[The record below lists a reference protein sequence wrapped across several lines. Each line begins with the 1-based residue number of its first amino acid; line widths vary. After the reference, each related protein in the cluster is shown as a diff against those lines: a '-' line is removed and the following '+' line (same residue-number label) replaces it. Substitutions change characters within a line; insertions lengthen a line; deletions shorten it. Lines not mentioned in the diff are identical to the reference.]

1 MNVSFCLLL
10 FKFELFIIIF
20 FFFWATD
27 MYGLLFLLGNRS
39 GLLFS
44 FFGGQIKIGPA
55 GPSLKLPNE
64 NKI

>member
-10 FKFELFIIIF
+10 FKFELFIFF

-39 GLLFS
+39 GLFFF

-55 GPSLKLPNE
+55 GPCLKLPNE

>member
-20 FFFWATD
+20 FFF
-27 MYGLLFLLGNRS
+27 GLLICMGFFFCWVIDLGC
-39 GLLFS
+39 
-44 FFGGQIKIGPA
+44 FFFFCGQIKIGPA

>member
-10 FKFELFIIIF
+10 FKFELFIF
-20 FFFWATD
+20 LFYFFWATD

-39 GLLFS
+39 GLLF
-44 FFGGQIKIGPA
+44 FFCGQIKIGPA